1 MLDIP
6 DAVGHE
12 AGVAHARNGD
22 PLAAQLHLLDLAR
35 EQLLD
40 LDRDVGVGR
49 TFEQRAHLFGGH
61 AAGVL
66 ARDLD
71 EAVADLQSGAV
82 GREALVGLCDD
93 HAVALLAD
101 QRPHAAVLAGGEE
114 LEIGHLLFGH
124 VDRIGVEPPHHSFG
138 GVGHQTVG
146 VDLVD
151 VVDRQF
157 AHHVDQRLHVAR
169 QPEVVL
175 RGKGQQGGRTE
186 QGGRRQEIICDS
198 FHCIL
203 FFRSRMSGDVA
214 FETGCHARYR
224 APLTAQFDPLAELGD
239 AHLVVEVQPQPPQR
253 TGRPKGHAL
262 AVVVR
267 RYEPLGPKGV
277 HDPFAVVVE
286 KSLHTPRDEPRK
298 GIGCREEDDGRSEH
312 PPPPRGEE
320 QRGQLRRRH
329 GQHTGQVHH
338 QNHRCTQNAEVYEIF
353 YGTNEAMHIDRLFG

>member
-93 HAVALLAD
+93 HAVALLPD

-151 VVDRQF
+151 VVDRPIRRIMLTSVSMLRANPKSFF
-157 AHHVDQRLHVAR
+157 AAKVSRAAAPSRAVA
-169 QPEVVL
+169 
-175 RGKGQQGGRTE
+175 
-186 QGGRRQEIICDS
+186 
-198 FHCIL
+198 
-203 FFRSRMSGDVA
+203 
-214 FETGCHARYR
+214 
-224 APLTAQFDPLAELGD
+224 
-239 AHLVVEVQPQPPQR
+239 
-253 TGRPKGHAL
+253 
-262 AVVVR
+262 VR
-267 RYEPLGPKGV
+267 R
-277 HDPFAVVVE
+277 
-286 KSLHTPRDEPRK
+286 
-298 GIGCREEDDGRSEH
+298 
-312 PPPPRGEE
+312 
-320 QRGQLRRRH
+320 
-329 GQHTGQVHH
+329 
-338 QNHRCTQNAEVYEIF
+338 
-353 YGTNEAMHIDRLFG
+353 